1 MNLDYNKLV
10 SDIINDVISYFEKKY
25 NIFMN
30 KNNVFI
36 TCSNGKIND
45 NHKEK
50 YIEAEPF
57 NYSNNITK
65 GVITASK
72 LVEVNTLLDKIKV
85 NSTIQTF
92 DKKKMKEDYKK
103 NIKEKNYSKSID
115 TNNPKNKIGLIGTS
129 VTNVII
135 GGINMNPNQEI
146 STNRIKINKFK
157 K

>member
-1 MNLDYNKLV
+1 
-10 SDIINDVISYFEKKY
+10 
-25 NIFMN
+25 
-30 KNNVFI
+30 
-36 TCSNGKIND
+36 
-45 NHKEK
+45 
-50 YIEAEPF
+50 
-57 NYSNNITK
+57 
-65 GVITASK
+65 
-72 LVEVNTLLDKIKV
+72 
-85 NSTIQTF
+85 
-92 DKKKMKEDYKK
+92 MKEDYKK